1 MVLGGGEGWKEGE
14 RIPERERERDRDCDG
29 ETEICYLEENGGV
42 LLNITLPCIPRTSQV
57 R

>member
-1 MVLGGGEGWKEGE
+1 MGGGGGRKGWREGE
-14 RIPERERERDRDCDG
+14 RVPERERDCDG

-42 LLNITLPCIPRTSQV
+42 LLNITLPCIPRPSQV